1 VAKKVRRL
9 AKHQSGKIR
18 EAAQALVDTWKKS
31 VAAEGSAKPQ
41 AAAEEPRGRPD
52 AAQPSAAPAAE
63 AAKPAAARPAADG
76 AAPGGGEAGEPPS
89 PSGAGSEGG
98 ASRAVSKEEVEA
110 AMAGLAGTG
119 DALRDK
125 LRANIVEALMMA
137 QVDAKTRA
145 CDAVG
150 VGAAV
155 EQQLFH
161 QFVKGRDT
169 SVYKAKY
176 RSIHFNLKDKNNPDL
191 RNR

>member
-1 VAKKVRRL
+1 MAKKVRRL

-31 VAAEGSAKPQ
+31 VAAEGSAKPK
-41 AAAEEPRGRPD
+41 AAEEPSDRPD

-63 AAKPAAARPAADG
+63 AAKPDTARPAADG
-76 AAPGGGEAGEPPS
+76 TATGGGEAGEPPS
-89 PSGAGSEGG
+89 PSGVGSEGG
-98 ASRAVSKEEVEA
+98 ASRQVSKEEVEA

-145 CDAVG
+145 CDTVSVG
-150 VGAAV
+150 VAV
-155 EQQLFH
+155 EQQLFE